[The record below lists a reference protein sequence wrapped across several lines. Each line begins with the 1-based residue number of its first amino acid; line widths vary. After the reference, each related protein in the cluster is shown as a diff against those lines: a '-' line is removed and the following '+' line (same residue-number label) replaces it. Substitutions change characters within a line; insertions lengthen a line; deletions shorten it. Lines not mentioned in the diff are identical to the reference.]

1 MKNFKKIIGTVGLAA
16 LALMS
21 LASCTDDNDWTVDE
35 QYDRLFHST
44 EFTLAPQV
52 DYAAIKFTKMP
63 NTDYYIVEYST
74 DSLYDDIPMG
84 GTEHSVVDSSF
95 TTSPDTIYNLKKSTK
110 YWIRIKSRN
119 RVGKNST
126 WKYLDDYSFT
136 TKAEQIITSVTTY
149 ANKIDVKFTPG
160 KALTVARI
168 YKDGDS
174 IEQNITNA
182 EIAAGA
188 LTINN
193 LKPNTSYTLK
203 LWNGD
208 DMRGSYKFKTT
219 EDYPEGYS
227 IIKLQSGDDLN
238 TVLANA
244 TSDKV
249 VIVFPQGMNY
259 VMPDNEEGN
268 PKTPVIPANIKSVVF
283 WGAAGDAKPTFHA
296 VGMNLEA
303 NTLDVVRFYN
313 LNLVNEGPS
322 DKYIMNICNPV
333 NINLLQIE
341 KCNVSNTRG
350 VVRVQSLTAPCTI
363 NEIDYNND
371 IFTNIGSYGIFNAKG
386 QSKLSTS
393 KINITDCTL
402 NAVATAQSAVLNTQQ
417 AGCAVT
423 FDHCTIYNIIMAG
436 KSIVDVNKLKDIS
449 VTFNS
454 CLIGFINGYADGATI
469 KACSMKGQATAS
481 NTLIT
486 TDMGWNS
493 GYEAGDQISYSSTEL
508 WKDPAHGDFTI
519 QDLLQSKYASL
530 GDPRWIVQ

>member
-1 MKNFKKIIGTVGLAA
+1 MKSIKNIIGMLGLGA

-21 LASCTDDNDWTVDE
+21 LGACTDANDWTVDE

-44 EFTLAPQV
+44 SFSVSPL
-52 DYAAIKFTKMP
+52 DDRAAISFTKMP
-63 NTDYYIVEYST
+63 NTDFYVVEYST

-84 GTEHSVVDSSF
+84 GTSHSVVDSSF
-95 TTSPDTIYNLKKSTK
+95 TSTPDTIYNLEGSTK

-119 RVGKNST
+119 KEGKGST

-136 TKAEQIITSVTTY
+136 TKAEQIITSVTPYSRT
-149 ANKIDVKFTPG
+149 ADVTFTPG
-160 KALTVARI
+160 KTLTQARV

-174 IEQNITNA
+174 IVQDITKD

-188 LTINN
+188 LTLKN
-193 LKPNTSYTLK
+193 LTPNSSYTLK
-203 LWNGD
+203 LWNGEKV
-208 DMRGSYKFKTT
+208 RGTYKFKTT
-219 EDYPEGYS
+219 EAYPDGYS
-227 IIKLQSGDDLN
+227 VITLQSGDDLN
-238 TVLANA
+238 SVLANA

-259 VMPDNEEGN
+259 VMPNNDEGN

-283 WGAAGDAKPTFHA
+283 WGAAGDSKPTFHT
-296 VGMNLEA
+296 VGMNMEA

-313 LNLVNEGPS
+313 LNLVNDGPS
-322 DKYIMNICNPV
+322 DKYIMNINNAV
-333 NINLLQIE
+333 NINQLQIE

-350 VVRVQSLTAPCTI
+350 VIRFQSLPAACTV
-363 NEIDYNND
+363 NEVDFTND
-371 IFTNIGSYGIFNAKG
+371 VFTNIGSYGIFNAKG

-402 NAVATAQSAVLNTQQ
+402 NNVAAAQSAVLNTQQ

-436 KSIVDVNKLKDIS
+436 KSIVDVNKLTDIS
-449 VTFNS
+449 VVFNS
-454 CLIGFINGYADGATI
+454 CLIGYINGFAEGATV

-481 NTLIT
+481 NTYIT

-508 WKDPAHGDFTI
+508 WKDPANGDFTI

>member
-16 LALMS
+16 LTLMS

-44 EFTLAPQV
+44 SFSVSPL
-52 DYAAIKFTKMP
+52 DDRAAISFTKMP
-63 NTDYYIVEYST
+63 NTDFYVVEYST

-95 TTSPDTIYNLKKSTK
+95 TSSPDTIYNLEGSTK

-119 RVGKNST
+119 TSGKGST

-136 TKAEQIITSVTTY
+136 TKAEQIITAVTPYSRT
-149 ANKIDVKFTPG
+149 AEVTFTKG
-160 KALTVARI
+160 KALTQARV

-174 IEQNITNA
+174 IVQDITKE

-188 LTINN
+188 LTLKN
-193 LKPNTSYTLK
+193 LTPNSSYTLK
-203 LWNGD
+203 LWNGNNV
-208 DMRGSYKFKTT
+208 RGTYKFKTT
-219 EDYPEGYS
+219 EAYPDGYS
-227 IIKLQSGDDLN
+227 VITLQEGDDLN

-259 VMPDNEEGN
+259 VMPNNEEKN

-283 WGAAGDAKPTFHA
+283 WGAAGDSKPTFHA

-313 LNLVNEGPS
+313 LNLVNESSS
-322 DKYIMNICNPV
+322 DKYIMNITNPV
-333 NINLLQIE
+333 NINQLQME
-341 KCNVSNTRG
+341 KCNISNTRG
-350 VVRVQSLTAPCTI
+350 VIRFQLLTAACTVS
-363 NEIDYNND
+363 EVDFTND
-371 IFTNIGSYGIFNAKG
+371 VFTNIGSYGIFNAKG
-386 QSKLSTS
+386 QKLLSTS
-393 KINITDCTL
+393 KINVTDCTL
-402 NAVATAQSAVLNTQQ
+402 NNVATAQSAVLNTNQ

-436 KSIVDVNKLKDIS
+436 KSIVDVNKLKDVS
-449 VTFNS
+449 VAFNS
-454 CLIGFINGYADGATI
+454 CLIGYINGYADGATI
-469 KACSMKGQATAS
+469 KACSEKGQATAS
-481 NTLIT
+481 NTYIT
-486 TDMGWNS
+486 KDMGWSS
-493 GYEAGDQISYSSTEL
+493 GCEAGDQIEYTSAEL
-508 WKDPAHGDFTI
+508 WKNPSNGDFTI